1 MTTRARNDPTGEHPS
16 PDLLGHFS
24 RRIKSKDSKMTQVK
38 TMNTLVKGLQLA
50 AVSAIVLAASP
61 SYGAIIGGTSTV
73 TTRGGSF
80 VGTFDFEK
88 LDPAPSVIDS
98 NQFESLSMQGFDE
111 KQNVT
116 LDQDFFVSDGWNEQ
130 NRSNSEVLI
139 PTGTLVSSH
148 FIFADTP
155 TPSRRIWSG
164 EITFDQNII
173 GIIARRNSF
182 TTTTDLLGLETTRYN
197 LNGRGLESGGDRFP
211 ALKDIVSFDGNV
223 LSFTISAG
231 GSTIDPLRVI
241 THGSQVTSVPE
252 PLTILGSGVALGF
265 GVLFRKIKRK

>member
-1 MTTRARNDPTGEHPS
+1 
-16 PDLLGHFS
+16 
-24 RRIKSKDSKMTQVK
+24 
-38 TMNTLVKGLQLA
+38 MNTLVKCLQLA
-50 AVSAIVLAASP
+50 AVSFTVLAASP

-88 LDPAPSVIDS
+88 LDPAPSIVDG
-98 NQFESLSMQGFDE
+98 NRFESLSMQGFDE

-116 LDQDFFVSDGWNEQ
+116 LDQDFFVSDGWNEE

-155 TPSRRIWSG
+155 TRSRRIWSG

-182 TTTTDLLGLETTRYN
+182 TNDASSTRLFGLETTSYN
-197 LNGRGLESGGDRFP
+197 LNGRGLDTSTNYP
-211 ALKDIVSFDGNV
+211 ALNDIVSFDGNV

-252 PLTILGSGVALGF
+252 PLTILGTGTALGF
-265 GVLFRKIKRK
+265 IPLLKKASSRKQKKTNKEG

>member
-1 MTTRARNDPTGEHPS
+1 
-16 PDLLGHFS
+16 
-24 RRIKSKDSKMTQVK
+24 MTQVK

-155 TPSRRIWSG
+155 THSRRIWSG

-173 GIIARRNSF
+173 GIIARRGSF
-182 TTTTDLLGLETTRYN
+182 TSDASSTRLFGLETTRYN
-197 LNGRGLESGGDRFP
+197 LHGGRGLESGGDRFP